1 MKDKWTELRSW
12 NVGTSDGSVEKYTLS
27 KRKYGGFKVQN
38 DFGNV
43 VIDMETMSG
52 IEFFK
57 KVLEEMNSTIS
68 IDCAKW
74 FDSVTNDDSIDEAK
88 DTASNDNCDSDTY

>member
-1 MKDKWTELRSW
+1 MNKDWEEIRSW

-27 KRKYGGFKVQN
+27 RNNKNGGFKVQN

-57 KVLEEMNSTIS
+57 KVLDEMEYHVTS
-68 IDCAKW
+68 DCEW
-74 FDSVTNDDSIDEAK
+74 LDNIFDSDEDE
-88 DTASNDNCDSDTY
+88 DTDLNNCDYTD